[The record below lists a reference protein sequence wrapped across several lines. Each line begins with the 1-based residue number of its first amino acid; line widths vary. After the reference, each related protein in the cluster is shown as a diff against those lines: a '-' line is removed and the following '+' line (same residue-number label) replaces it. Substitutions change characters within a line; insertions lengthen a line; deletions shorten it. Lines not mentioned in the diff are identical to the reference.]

1 MEENTLKNSS
11 ISAISYIV
19 FFGTIG
25 IVLLNL
31 LSVVF
36 PALLVSTFGTHA
48 EFLSPFEIGYQ
59 GIPLVIINIALFG
72 LGILYYKKRSSSF
85 HAGINKIR
93 NFEISKKVTLII
105 GIIILIVYIGVTA
118 PELAMDEAEQY
129 PDFEILKDGLEIW
142 PSGESDDIYVREQ
155 NDRVVRMFLLDISND
170 VLQNIKILPFVASI
184 ILVIFTYL
192 LTYEI
197 TQKRF
202 AGITSMVVLLQSF
215 TFLKYDTIAVY
226 ENFWVL
232 FYVISL
238 YLIYKKWWILSA
250 PAYILSV
257 FTKAFVAPYL
267 LMNIFFAFRTNITR
281 KQKILLLISYV
292 IAFGIVLGL
301 FSGQD
306 AIYADVVRIDFDR
319 FAMAFGHFSAQ
330 MRFDYLLLFTI
341 LPITVGLFFISKSGI
356 KQADSILV
364 LFFGTLFAGPVVA
377 LLTDHYVIL
386 PYRFVPLI
394 VFFAIAIGLIFSRRI
409 NQSV

>member
-1 MEENTLKNSS
+1 MGESTVKNSTS
-11 ISAISYIV
+11 SAISYIV

-36 PALLVSTFGTHA
+36 PALLVSTFGSHV

-59 GIPLVIINIALFG
+59 GVPLIIINIALFG
-72 LGILYYKKRSSSF
+72 LGIIYYKKRSSSF
-85 HAGINKIR
+85 HNGINKIR
-93 NFEISKKVTLII
+93 SFEISKKVALIV
-105 GIIILIVYIGVTA
+105 GIIILAVYIGVTV
-118 PELAMDEAEQY
+118 PELGMDEAEQY
-129 PDFEILKDGLEIW
+129 PDFEILRDGLEIW

-184 ILVIFTYL
+184 VLVIFTYL
-192 LTYEI
+192 LTYQI

-202 AGITSMVVLLQSF
+202 AGVISMVVLLQSF

-267 LMNIFFAFRTNITR
+267 LMNIFFAYRANITR

-301 FSGQD
+301 FSSQD
-306 AIYADVVRIDFDR
+306 AIYGDVVRIDFDR

-364 LFFGTLFAGPVVA
+364 LFFGTLFAGPLVA

>member
-1 MEENTLKNSS
+1 MEENAVKNSS
-11 ISAISYIV
+11 SSAISYIV

-31 LSVVF
+31 FSVVF
-36 PALLVSTFGTHA
+36 PALLVSTFGSHA

-59 GIPLVIINIALFG
+59 GIPLIIINIALFG

-85 HAGINKIR
+85 HNGINKIR
-93 NFEISKKVTLII
+93 SFEISKKVALIV
-105 GIIILIVYIGVTA
+105 GIIILAVYIGVTV

-129 PDFEILKDGLEIW
+129 PDFEILRDGLEIW

-155 NDRVVRMFLLDISND
+155 NDRFVRMFLLDASND
-170 VLQNIKILPFVASI
+170 VFQNIKVLPFVASI

-192 LTYEI
+192 LTHEI

-202 AGITSMVVLLQSF
+202 AGIISMVVLLQSF

-238 YLIYKKWWILSA
+238 YVIYKKWYLSA
-250 PAYILSV
+250 AVYILAV

-267 LMNIFFAFRTNITR
+267 LMSAFFVCRTKITR
-281 KQKILLLISYV
+281 KQKFLVLISYA
-292 IAFGIVLGL
+292 IAIGIMLVL
-301 FSGQD
+301 FSNQD
-306 AIYADVVRIDFDR
+306 AVYGDVVRIDFDR
-319 FAMAFGHFSAQ
+319 FAMSFAHFSAQ
-330 MRFDYLLLFTI
+330 MRFDVLLLFTI
-341 LPITVGLFFISKSGI
+341 LPMTIGLFFMSRNGI
-356 KQADSILV
+356 KQADSIMV
-364 LFFGTLFAGPVVA
+364 LFFGTLFAGPLIA

-394 VFFAIAIGLIFSRRI
+394 VFFAIAIGLIFSKKT
-409 NQSV
+409 

>member
-1 MEENTLKNSS
+1 MEENAVKNSS
-11 ISAISYIV
+11 SSAISYIV

-36 PALLVSTFGTHA
+36 PALLVSTFGSHT

-59 GIPLVIINIALFG
+59 GVPLIIINVALFG

-85 HAGINKIR
+85 HSGINKIR
-93 NFEISKKVTLII
+93 SFEISKKVALIV
-105 GIIILIVYIGVTA
+105 GIIILAVYIGVTV
-118 PELAMDEAEQY
+118 PELGMDEAEQY
-129 PDFEILKDGLEIW
+129 PDFEILRDGLEIW

-184 ILVIFTYL
+184 VLVIFTYL
-192 LTYEI
+192 LTYQI

-202 AGITSMVVLLQSF
+202 AGIISMVVLLQSF

-267 LMNIFFAFRTNITR
+267 LMNIFFAYRANITR

-301 FSGQD
+301 FSSQD
-306 AIYADVVRIDFDR
+306 AIYGDVVRIDFDR

-356 KQADSILV
+356 KHADSILV
-364 LFFGTLFAGPVVA
+364 LFFGTLFAGPLVA

>member
-1 MEENTLKNSS
+1 MEEDSKVDSTNST
-11 ISAISYIV
+11 IVTYIV
-19 FFGTIG
+19 FFGA
-25 IVLLNL
+25 VVMVMLNL
-31 LSVVF
+31 FSVVF
-36 PALLVSTFGTHA
+36 PALLVHSFGTYV
-48 EFLSPFEIGYQ
+48 EFLSPFEIGYH
-59 GIPLVIINIALFG
+59 GLPFIIINVALFG
-72 LGILYYKKRSSSF
+72 FGILYYKKRNSSF
-85 HAGINKIR
+85 HNGINKIR
-93 NFEISKKVTLII
+93 SFEISKKVALIA
-105 GIIILIVYIGVTA
+105 GITILAIYIGLTI

-129 PDFEILKDGLEIW
+129 PDFEILKKGLEIW

-155 NDRVVRMFLLDISND
+155 NDRVVRMFLLDASND

-192 LTYEI
+192 LTYQI

-202 AGITSMVVLLQSF
+202 AGIISMVVLLQSF

-238 YLIYKKWWILSA
+238 YLVYKKWYLSA

-267 LMNIFFAFRTNITR
+267 LMNIFFAYRANITR
-281 KQKILLLISYV
+281 KQKIFLLISYV

-301 FSGQD
+301 FSSQD
-306 AIYADVVRIDFDR
+306 AIYGDVVRIDFDR
-319 FAMAFGHFSAQ
+319 FVMSFGHFSAQ
-330 MRFDYLLLFTI
+330 MRFDILLLFTI
-341 LPITVGLFFISKSGI
+341 LPMTVCLFFMARNGI

-364 LFFGTLFAGPVVA
+364 LFFGTLFAGPLIA

-394 VFFAIAIGLIFSRRI
+394 VFFAIAVGLIFSRKI
-409 NQSV
+409 NQPS

>member
-1 MEENTLKNSS
+1 MEENAVKNSS
-11 ISAISYIV
+11 NSAISYIV

-36 PALLVSTFGTHA
+36 PALLVSTFGSHA

-59 GIPLVIINIALFG
+59 GVPLIIINIALFG
-72 LGILYYKKRSSSF
+72 LGILYYKKRNSSF
-85 HAGINKIR
+85 HNGINKIR
-93 NFEISKKVTLII
+93 SFEISKKVALIV
-105 GIIILIVYIGVTA
+105 GIIILAVYIGVTV

-184 ILVIFTYL
+184 VLVIFTYL
-192 LTYEI
+192 LTYQI

-202 AGITSMVVLLQSF
+202 AGIISMVVLLQSF

-267 LMNIFFAFRTNITR
+267 LMNIFFAYRANITK

-301 FSGQD
+301 FSSQD
-306 AIYADVVRIDFDR
+306 AIYDDVVRIDFDR

-341 LPITVGLFFISKSGI
+341 LPVTVGLFLISKSGI
-356 KQADSILV
+356 KHADSILV
-364 LFFGTLFAGPVVA
+364 LFFGTLFAGPLVA

>member
-1 MEENTLKNSS
+1 MEENTVKNSS
-11 ISAISYIV
+11 SSTISYIV

-36 PALLVSTFGTHA
+36 PALLVSTFGSHA

-72 LGILYYKKRSSSF
+72 LGILYYKKKNSSF
-85 HAGINKIR
+85 HNGINKIR
-93 NFEISKKVTLII
+93 SFEISKKVALIV
-105 GIIILIVYIGVTA
+105 GIIILAVYIGITA

-129 PDFEILKDGLEIW
+129 PDFEILRDGLEIW

-155 NDRVVRMFLLDISND
+155 NDRVVRMFLLDASND

-192 LTYEI
+192 LTYQI

-202 AGITSMVVLLQSF
+202 AGIISMVVLLQSF

-238 YLIYKKWWILSA
+238 YLIYKKWYLSA

-267 LMNIFFAFRTNITR
+267 LMNIFFAYRANITR
-281 KQKILLLISYV
+281 KQKIFLLISYV

-301 FSGQD
+301 FSSQD
-306 AIYADVVRIDFDR
+306 AIYGDVVRIDFDR
-319 FAMAFGHFSAQ
+319 FLMSFGHFSAQ
-330 MRFDYLLLFTI
+330 MRFDILLLFTI
-341 LPITVGLFFISKSGI
+341 LPITVCLFFMARNGI

-364 LFFGTLFAGPVVA
+364 LFFGTLFAGPLIA

-394 VFFAIAIGLIFSRRI
+394 VFFAIAVGLIFSRKI
-409 NQSV
+409 NQPS